1 MNELIDILMVLLVL
15 MNLRLLASSRLA
27 ACIRAAA
34 TEGIALGLLP
44 LLLAWGEGL
53 SGRLIFLAVASVVTR
68 GVIFPQ
74 VLLRAQRDAN
84 VRREAEPLLS
94 YPLSILAGVLALALS
109 FWLSARLPL
118 PRDPAAAT
126 AMFGAWL
133 PAHGSLL
140 VPVALST
147 ILVGLLVIVS
157 RRLAINQVL
166 GYIVM
171 ENGIYVLGLTLVKEI
186 PALVEMG
193 VLLDAF
199 VAVFVMSIVTHHISR
214 EFDHIEADQMDSLK
228 G

>member
-1 MNELIDILMVLLVL
+1 MNELIDALMVLLVL
-15 MNLRLLASSRLA
+15 LNLRLLASSRLA
-27 ACIRAAA
+27 VCIRTAAM
-34 TEGIALGLLP
+34 EGIALGLLP
-44 LLLAWGEGL
+44 LLLVWSLQPAQGGEGL
-53 SGRLIFLAVASVVTR
+53 SGRLIFLAAASVLTR
-68 GVIFPQ
+68 GVLFPW
-74 VLLRAQRDAN
+74 LLLKAQRDAN
-84 VRREAEPLLS
+84 VRREAEPFLS
-94 YPLSILAGVLALALS
+94 YPLSILAGVLTLVLS
-109 FWLSARLPL
+109 FWLSGRLPL
-118 PRDPAAAT
+118 PIAD
-126 AMFGAWL
+126 L
-133 PAHGSLL
+133 PPLL

-171 ENGIYVLGLTLVKEI
+171 ENGIYVLGLSLVREI

-214 EFDHIEADQMDSLK
+214 EFDHIDADQMDSLK

>member
-15 MNLRLLASSRLA
+15 MNLRLLGSSRLA
-27 ACIRAAA
+27 ACIRTVA

-44 LLLAWGEGL
+44 LLLVWSQTSANSVSPGL
-53 SGRLIFLAVASVVTR
+53 SGRMIFLSVASVLTR
-68 GVIFPQ
+68 GVLFPW
-74 VLLRAQRDAN
+74 LLLKAQRDAN
-84 VRREAEPLLS
+84 VRREAEPFLS
-94 YPLSILAGVLALALS
+94 YSLAIMAGVLTLVLS
-109 FWLSARLPL
+109 FWLRSRLPL
-118 PRDPAAAT
+118 SFASGPP
-126 AMFGAWL
+126 
-133 PAHGSLL
+133 LL

-157 RRLAINQVL
+157 RRLAISQVL

-171 ENGIYVLGLTLVKEI
+171 ENGIYVLGLALVREI

-214 EFDHIEADQMDSLK
+214 QFDHIDANQMDSLK

>member
-1 MNELIDILMVLLVL
+1 V
-15 MNLRLLASSRLA
+15 
-27 ACIRAAA
+27 
-34 TEGIALGLLP
+34 
-44 LLLAWGEGL
+44 
-53 SGRLIFLAVASVVTR
+53 
-68 GVIFPQ
+68 
-74 VLLRAQRDAN
+74 
-84 VRREAEPLLS
+84 
-94 YPLSILAGVLALALS
+94 AGVLSLALG
-109 FWLSARLPL
+109 FWLSSRSHLPL
-118 PRDPAAAT
+118 DGVAP
-126 AMFGAWL
+126 
-133 PAHGSLL
+133 LL

-171 ENGIYVLGLTLVKEI
+171 ENGIYVLGLAMVREI

-214 EFDHIEADQMDSLK
+214 EFEHIDADQMDSLK